1 MAEKEE
7 ELRSLLMRVKEES
20 ENDSL
25 KINILKTKK
34 RNLICFKVYTFSEWK
49 SDIHYPNFISS

>member
-1 MAEKEE
+1 MAENEE

-34 RNLICFKVYTFSEWK
+34 RNLICFKVYTFSE
-49 SDIHYPNFISS
+49 